1 VRILL
6 VIVLAAG
13 VAGVSVIP
21 ELQALLVGML
31 VMLVAFL
38 LGAAKLAID
47 LIDLER
53 ADLIADAVLVATLGI
68 ALTQVSAGN
77 RLLDVAVIALALAA
91 QVAALAAGRRRLRN
105 G

>member
-1 VRILL
+1 ML
-6 VIVLAAG
+6 LAAG

-31 VMLVAFL
+31 VMLIAFL

-53 ADLIADAVLVATLGI
+53 ADLIADGALVALLGV
-68 ALTQVSAGN
+68 ALTQISAGS
-77 RLLDVAVIALALAA
+77 RLLDVAVIAVALVT
-91 QVAALAAGRRRLRN
+91 QVVAMALNRSRLRN
-105 G
+105 A

>member
-6 VIVLAAG
+6 VAVLAAG

-68 ALTQVSAGN
+68 ALTQISAGN

-105 G
+105 A

>member
-1 VRILL
+1 MRILL
-6 VIVLAAG
+6 VAVLAAG

-21 ELQALLVGML
+21 GLQALLVGML

-53 ADLIADAVLVATLGI
+53 TDLIADAVLVATLGI
-68 ALTQVSAGN
+68 ALTQISAGN
-77 RLLDVAVIALALAA
+77 RLLDVAVIAFALAA

-105 G
+105 A

>member
-1 VRILL
+1 MRILL
-6 VIVLAAG
+6 VAVLAAG

-53 ADLIADAVLVATLGI
+53 ADLIADAVLVVTLGI
-68 ALTQVSAGN
+68 ALTQISAGN
-77 RLLDVAVIALALAA
+77 RLLDVAVIAFALAA

-105 G
+105 A

>member
-6 VIVLAAG
+6 VAVLAAG

-47 LIDLER
+47 LI
-53 ADLIADAVLVATLGI
+53 ADAVLVVTLGI
-68 ALTQVSAGN
+68 ALTQISAGN
-77 RLLDVAVIALALAA
+77 RLLDVAVLALALAA

-105 G
+105 A